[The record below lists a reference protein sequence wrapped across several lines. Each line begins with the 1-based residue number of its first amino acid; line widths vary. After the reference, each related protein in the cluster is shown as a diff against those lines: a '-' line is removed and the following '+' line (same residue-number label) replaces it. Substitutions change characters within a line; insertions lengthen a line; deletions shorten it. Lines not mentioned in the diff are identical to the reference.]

1 MRVEPKVLTRHV
13 DMALRRTPSG
23 PERNKAINDAKKSWN
38 FFHIY
43 GYQNQ
48 LPELSMPYNYLSTIV
63 CKAGEIELR
72 LGMRNGAWWAA
83 AEIFHCE
90 GTREKTIGRCL
101 LLHHIDL
108 YNSESF
114 FLHDH
119 KRVVI
124 YSTRWYVDLES
135 SEPANKREVHLS
147 LNCSWLVIKITI
159 GRFKSKGI
167 MQSKKKLPG
176 DTMDVIP
183 WVSITSI
190 TYRATCKW
198 D

>member
-1 MRVEPKVLTRHV
+1 
-13 DMALRRTPSG
+13 
-23 PERNKAINDAKKSWN
+23 
-38 FFHIY
+38 
-43 GYQNQ
+43 
-48 LPELSMPYNYLSTIV
+48 
-63 CKAGEIELR
+63 
-72 LGMRNGAWWAA
+72 MRNGAWWAA
-83 AEIFHCE
+83 AEILYCE

-183 WVSITSI
+183 WVSIKSI
-190 TYRATCKW
+190 TYRTMCKW
-198 D
+198 AWELKGEVAWYWNWQYVVRFREVSGSYKSFQSEAWQHGEFVLWQ